1 MKQTFGLLAGVSLFL
16 CAASNTHA
24 DTVKAIGASSI
35 LDAQRTLSETT
46 SVFFDADSQPHTPSN
61 PTTSTLIVPVAV
73 GPLLNAD
80 RQDDPDVSVPTPAA
94 SQAPPD
100 NVPVDPPMPTIGS
113 SSAVSV
119 LVALGLA
126 PQLQESGPSTPT
138 FANPLPPAILLFG
151 TALVG
156 LSVLGR
162 RRLKQR

>member
-1 MKQTFGLLAGVSLFL
+1 MKQTLGLLAGVSLFL

-35 LDAQRTLSETT
+35 SDAQRTLSETT
-46 SVFFDADSQPHTPSN
+46 NVFFDADSQPHTPSN
-61 PTTSTLIVPVAV
+61 PTTSPLIVPVAV
-73 GPLLNAD
+73 GPLLNTD
-80 RQDDPDVSVPTPAA
+80 RQDDPDASVPTAA

-100 NVPVDPPMPTIGS
+100 NAVGPPMPTIGG

-138 FANPLPPAILLFG
+138 FANPLPPAI
-151 TALVG
+151 AD
-156 LSVLGR
+156 
-162 RRLKQR
+162 

>member
-61 PTTSTLIVPVAV
+61 PTTSTLIIPVAV
-73 GPLLNAD
+73 PLLNAD
-80 RQDDPDVSVPTPAA
+80 RQDGPDVSVPTQAA
-94 SQAPPD
+94 PQAPPD

-162 RRLKQR
+162 GRLKQ

>member
-1 MKQTFGLLAGVSLFL
+1 MKQTLGLLAGVSLFL

-80 RQDDPDVSVPTPAA
+80 RQDDPDVSVPTQAA

-100 NVPVDPPMPTIGS
+100 NVPVDPAMPTISS

>member
-46 SVFFDADSQPHTPSN
+46 SVFFDANSQPHTPSN

-73 GPLLNAD
+73 GTLLNAT
-80 RQDDPDVSVPTPAA
+80 RQDDPDASVPTQAV

-100 NVPVDPPMPTIGS
+100 NASVGPPMPTTGS
-113 SSAVSV
+113 SGAVSV

-138 FANPLPPAILLFG
+138 FANPLPPTMLLFG

>member
-1 MKQTFGLLAGVSLFL
+1 MKPTFGLLAGVSLFL

-73 GPLLNAD
+73 GPLLNTD
-80 RQDDPDVSVPTPAA
+80 RQDDPDASVPTQTA

-100 NVPVDPPMPTIGS
+100 NAVGPPTPTIGS

-126 PQLQESGPSTPT
+126 PQLQESAPSTPT

-162 RRLKQR
+162 RRLKQ

>member
-1 MKQTFGLLAGVSLFL
+1 M
-16 CAASNTHA
+16 
-24 DTVKAIGASSI
+24 
-35 LDAQRTLSETT
+35 
-46 SVFFDADSQPHTPSN
+46 
-61 PTTSTLIVPVAV
+61 AV
-73 GPLLNAD
+73 GPLLNTD
-80 RQDDPDVSVPTPAA
+80 RQDDPDASVPTQTA

-100 NVPVDPPMPTIGS
+100 NAVGPLTPTIGS

-162 RRLKQR
+162 RRLKQ